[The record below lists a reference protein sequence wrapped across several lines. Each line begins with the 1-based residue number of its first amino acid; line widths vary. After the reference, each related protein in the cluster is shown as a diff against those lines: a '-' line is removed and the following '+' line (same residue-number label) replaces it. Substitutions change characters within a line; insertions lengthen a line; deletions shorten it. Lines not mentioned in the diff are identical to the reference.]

1 MKNYALALTALTLG
15 LTACVNTP
23 EADPYRHIKI
33 VDSAEVTSCK
43 LIGNLS
49 TNAMAPYG
57 MFSGTAHETV
67 VELARKQ
74 GFKMGA
80 THLVLNAPLTEG
92 DNVGLTGRA
101 YVCAP

>member
-1 MKNYALALTALTLG
+1 MKKFALLLSAVTLG
-15 LTACVNTP
+15 LTACVNT
-23 EADPYRHIKI
+23 EETDPYRHIKV
-33 VDSAEVTSCK
+33 VDSSEVTGCK

-57 MFSGTAHETV
+57 MFKGTANDTV
-67 VELARKQ
+67 IELARKQ

-80 THLVLNAPLTEG
+80 THLVLNAPGKDG
-92 DNVGLTGRA
+92 DYVTMTGRA

>member
-1 MKNYALALTALTLG
+1 MKAFTVAIIAATLG
-15 LTACVNTP
+15 LTACVNTE
-23 EADPYRHIKI
+23 EADPYRHIKV
-33 VDSAEVTSCK
+33 VDSAEVVNCK

-57 MFSGTAHETV
+57 LFSGTAHETV

-80 THLVLNAPLTEG
+80 THLVLNAPVTEG
-92 DNVGLTGRA
+92 DNIGLTGRA
-101 YVCAP
+101 YVCNP

>member
-1 MKNYALALTALTLG
+1 MKQTALLLTTLALG

-23 EADPYRHIKI
+23 EADPYRHIQI
-33 VDSAEVTSCK
+33 VDSSEVTSCK

-57 MFSGTAHETV
+57 MFSGTAHDTV
-67 VELARKQ
+67 IELARKQ

-80 THLVLNAPLTEG
+80 THLVLNAPGKDG
-92 DNVGLTGRA
+92 DYVTMTGRA
-101 YVCAP
+101 YTCAP